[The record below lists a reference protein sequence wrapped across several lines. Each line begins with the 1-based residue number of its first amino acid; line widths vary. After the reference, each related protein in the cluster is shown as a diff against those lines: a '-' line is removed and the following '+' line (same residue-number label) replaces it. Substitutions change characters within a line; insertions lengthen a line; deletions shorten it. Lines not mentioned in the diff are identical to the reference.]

1 MRRSQELLDQIR
13 RIVSGDGRDAGHYIL
28 CIDIA
33 GFMAVN
39 RLYGSEAGDVL
50 LEELCSYLEHLPEAA
65 LCRRLFSDHFLA
77 LVRMGADQT
86 EEELLAQISDQLEIF
101 LDQQVCRYPACRLRI
116 ACGLCRVETDEL
128 EDCIDLANLAR
139 KSAKEQGA
147 EVPVLFGLEQ
157 RESLAAR
164 FVREQTINLALREN
178 RFTFY
183 LQPKVSLRTGEVQG
197 AEALARRKDADGEV
211 VFPDGFLQS
220 MEESG
225 SVVELDLLIC
235 RKVCEYLA
243 QRLAKGLPVVC
254 TSVNLS
260 RLHIR
265 RPGAAEQFHA
275 IAAENSIPPDL
286 LEFEL
291 TETVFRED
299 PRLAKRFINSL
310 RAYGYRVSVD
320 DFGHVSADVNIWQEM
335 DFDSLKLDGRFLS
348 DDPGWKERNEALV
361 PNLINMAHRMN
372 TAVLCE
378 GVETEEQCQYLLR
391 LGCSQV
397 QGYYFSGAVPPDQ
410 FYDWY
415 ETNDGRYELSF
426 QRQEQTRSTEPSRS
440 FKPKW
445 KENMSIRWNCLVAS
459 VLLIVVLLGAVG
471 YVLFSNY
478 RGVTQK
484 VISRQVVE
492 EIDNYAIVQRAWVQS
507 RLDDVTGA
515 LEAAAIVAEQASD
528 VAAVSS
534 YLHVLNRSQNDV
546 LYSYATV
553 EEIDAALS
561 SGALSEK
568 AAELMQALRA
578 GEDVEELVVASDDET
593 GRHQIVCIRPA
604 FRDGELLGVL
614 RGAMDAGILVELPT
628 EIQVERGVEWSIVT
642 DGEGNLLPVEELTAE
657 WNSNLLDYLNSMK
670 QFIVEEQILAQVEQ
684 AIADG
689 GSEPYAWF
697 IGSWDGGNY
706 YISVISLE
714 YSDWHY
720 VACVRAERAM
730 ELLAALRDRMALG
743 ITALTI
749 TVIAAV
755 LIAFFLLRQA
765 RRVSP
770 DQRRRYFLLEQ
781 FSGLA
786 LFDYDCRRDIMRT
799 TPNVRSFMRIHALE
813 QQGFLKGLDSK
824 YLYAGD
830 MDEFYQML
838 SGALPSEGQVRVR
851 LLRPDQEIYFWA
863 LVEYR
868 YQHEGGRLA
877 SIIGKISDIDDKE
890 QKEKSLV
897 RLAQTDG
904 LTGLYNKRSTEEKI
918 IQQLA
923 ASDRGALVMFDIDD
937 FKDINDDLGHD
948 VGDRALRAVGEG
960 LSRQFRRDDV
970 VGRIGGDEFIA
981 FLTGVN
987 DRQLVSR
994 KVGQMVEDVRRS
1006 VDLSGKVFS
1015 VSVGVAFYPRD
1026 GSSYPTLFKSAD
1038 TAMYEAKRGGK
1049 QRCCFFADIP
1059 HEEAE

>member
-50 LEELCSYLEHLPEAA
+50 LDELCSYLEHLPEAA

-86 EEELLAQISDQLEIF
+86 EEELLTQISGQLEIF
-101 LDQQVCRYPACRLRI
+101 LNEQVCRYPACRLRI

-183 LQPKVSLRTGEVQG
+183 LQPKVSLRTGEVRG
-197 AEALARRKDADGEV
+197 AEALARRKDADGKV

-275 IAAENSIPPDL
+275 IASENSIPPDL

-426 QRQEQTRSTEPSRS
+426 QRQEQTKSTEPPRS
-440 FKPKW
+440 FKPRW

-471 YVLFSNY
+471 YVLFSDY
-478 RGVTQK
+478 REVTQK
-484 VISRQVVE
+484 VISRQVIAE
-492 EIDNYAIVQRAWVQS
+492 MDNYAVVQRGWVQS
-507 RLDDVTGA
+507 RLDDVTDA
-515 LEAAAIVAEQASD
+515 LDAAAAVAGQALD
-528 VAAVSS
+528 EAVDS
-534 YLHVLNRSQNDV
+534 YLDVLNGAQNNV
-546 LYSYATV
+546 RYSYATA
-553 EEIDAALS
+553 EEIDAMLA
-561 SGALSEK
+561 SGTLTGE
-568 AAELMQALRA
+568 AAQMVEALRA
-578 GEDVEELVVASDDET
+578 GEDVVGPIVVNDEEG
-593 GRHQIVCIRPA
+593 GRHEITCAHPV
-604 FRDGELLGVL
+604 FRDGAFLGAL
-614 RGAMDAGILVELPT
+614 RGTVDAGILVELPA
-628 EIQVERGVEWSIVT
+628 EIQMERGLEWSAVT
-642 DGEGNLLPVEELTAE
+642 DGEGNILPVDERTAQWE
-657 WNSNLLDYLNSMK
+657 PNLLDYLRSLER
-670 QFIVEEQILAQVEQ
+670 FHLDDGVLAGIEKAVTGESSKPQSWFV
-684 AIADG
+684 
-689 GSEPYAWF
+689 GSQ
-697 IGSWDGGNY
+697 DGGNY

-824 YLYAGD
+824 HLYAGD

-868 YQHEGGRLA
+868 YQYEGGRLA

-1049 QRCCFFADIP
+1049 QCCFFFGDIP
-1059 HEEAE
+1059 QKQEE